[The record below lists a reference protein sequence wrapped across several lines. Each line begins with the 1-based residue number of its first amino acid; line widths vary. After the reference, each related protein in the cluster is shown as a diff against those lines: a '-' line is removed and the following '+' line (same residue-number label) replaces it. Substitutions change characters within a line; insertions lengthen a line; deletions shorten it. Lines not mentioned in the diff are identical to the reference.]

1 MEYMLFNFLRNREE
15 KGEEEEVIAILDAL
29 YLLIRLNSSCLLRKF
44 SSLWLAIRVCEEDKI
59 SCYLWVKKINYE

>member
-29 YLLIRLNSSCLLRKF
+29 YLLIRLNISCLLRKF

-59 SCYLWVKKINYE
+59 SCYLWVKKIYE

>member
-59 SCYLWVKKINYE
+59 SCYLWVKKNYE